1 MQSLPQ
7 LRPTPGCL
15 DSRRLED
22 RPGQMPTSLYLAE
35 GRAKTTFSA
44 VVLGPQ
50 ASVLHCQLSLEQ
62 LLTLIQGGSPL
73 WIRISGFGQPHR
85 IATVLEACGV
95 PEVFTPLVL
104 DTPQATRLDSLGEV
118 IALVLHRL
126 RFAVDPMNLVSDQVS
141 MVLTRRV
148 LISIE
153 EAPTPEPFPSL
164 TDWLQQKS
172 PAATAEDLDDLLHYL
187 VDHLLDGIFP
197 MLEQM
202 ASRLDDLE
210 EAALRDP
217 RPRVLNRTYQ
227 LRGNLRRIRQQL
239 WPLRHQILLFLRQN
253 QPVMGPD
260 GLLGF
265 QEMAQNVEQI
275 FESCEI
281 LRHQC
286 DAVTEAHMASSGNRM
301 NQIMKT
307 LTIVS
312 TIFAPLTFIAGIY
325 GMNFSNM
332 PELDWRYGYMAA
344 LLLMG
349 AIATIQTGMLW
360 RRGWFE
366 DWTGSRR

>member
-7 LRPTPGCL
+7 LRPTPGSL
-15 DSRRLED
+15 DSRRLEE
-22 RPGQMPTSLYLAE
+22 RPGQMPSSLYLAE
-35 GRAKTTFSA
+35 GRANTTLSV
-44 VVLGPQ
+44 VVLSPQ
-50 ASVLHCQLSLEQ
+50 GAHLHRQLQLAELRQLVSNGTPFWLRINGMGHPHLIRDVLACC
-62 LLTLIQGGSPL
+62 G
-73 WIRISGFGQPHR
+73 
-85 IATVLEACGV
+85 IADAFL
-95 PEVFTPLVL
+95 PLVL
-104 DTPQATRLDSLGEV
+104 ETPQATRVDSHGEV
-118 IALVLHRL
+118 IAVVLHRL
-126 RFAVDPMNLVSDQVS
+126 RFAVDPLNLVSDQVG
-141 MVLTRRV
+141 MLLTRTC

-153 EAPTPEPFPSL
+153 EAPDAEPFAAL
-164 TDWLQQKS
+164 TDWLLHKT
-172 PAATAEDLDDLLHYL
+172 PTAGAEDLDDLLHYM
-187 VDHLLDGIFP
+187 VDNLLDGIFP

-202 ASRLDDLE
+202 ANRLDDLE

-217 RPRVLNRTYQ
+217 RPRVLGRTYQ
-227 LRGNLRRIRQQL
+227 LRTNLRRIRQQL

-260 GLLGF
+260 GLSGF

-286 DAVTEAHMASSGNRM
+286 DAVTEAHMASTGNRM

-325 GMNFSNM
+325 GMNFDNM
-332 PELDWRYGYMAA
+332 PELHWRYGYVVSLMV
-344 LLLMG
+344 MG
-349 AIATIQTGMLW
+349 AIATIQALMLW

-366 DWTGSRR
+366 DWATPRR